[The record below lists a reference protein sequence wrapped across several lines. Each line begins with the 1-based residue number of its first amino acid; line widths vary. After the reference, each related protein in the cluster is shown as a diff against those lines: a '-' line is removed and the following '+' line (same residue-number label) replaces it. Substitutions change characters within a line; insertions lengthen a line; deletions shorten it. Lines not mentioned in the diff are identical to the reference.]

1 VAAEASCDG
10 AEVLELRKE
19 PFDEISHLVDLGAEG
34 WLLFAIAQRPDVRE
48 RTLIGK
54 PLADGIAVVGA
65 VGKQNRSI
73 AYAVQHGLEGFAI
86 VGLASGQLERDREPV
101 AIDDRVDLGRVPAA
115 GAAHA
120 IAEPP
125 FLWPFAPCW

>member
-1 VAAEASCDG
+1 VAAEARCDS
-10 AEVLELRKE
+10 AKVFELREE
-19 PFDEISHLVDLGAEG
+19 PFDEISHLIHPGTEG

-54 PLADGIAVVGA
+54 PLADCIAVVGT
-65 VGKQNRSI
+65 VGEQNGSI
-73 AYAVQHGLEGFAI
+73 TDTVQHCLEGFAI
-86 VGLASGQLERDREPV
+86 VGLAGGQLERDWEAV

-115 GAAHA
+115 GTAHA

-125 FLWPFAPCW
+125 FLSPLAPC